1 MDGASVAEVEEVQ
14 PEHTGPAVLLQDVR
28 KSFRSREREVT
39 VLAGA
44 NLKLERGRSLA
55 VVGHSGAGKSTLLS
69 IIAGI
74 ERPTSGTV
82 ITGGVDLMKAK
93 AGELPRFRFQHVGF
107 VFQQYHLI
115 PTLNALEN
123 VMLPCT
129 PWKVDYSPRQRAEEL
144 LRLVGL
150 EYRMDHLPAQ
160 LSGGEQQRVSVAR
173 ALINRPTLL
182 LADEPTGNLDEDS
195 EREVLHLI
203 RHLSEQFGM
212 TLLFVTHDL
221 SLAHSFERVVQL
233 RNGVLLA
240 E

>member
-1 MDGASVAEVEEVQ
+1 MEETNLAEAAQVQ
-14 PEHTGPAVLLQDVR
+14 SENAGPAVFLQDVR
-28 KSFRSREREVT
+28 KSFRSREREVA

-44 NLKLERGRSLA
+44 NLELGRGHSVA

-82 ITGGVDLMKAK
+82 ITGGVDLMKARTRD
-93 AGELPRFRFQHVGF
+93 LPRFRFQHIGF

-129 PWKVDYSPRQRAEEL
+129 PWKVDYSPKERAEEL

-150 EYRMDHLPAQ
+150 ADRMDHLPAQ

-195 EREVLHLI
+195 EREVLRLI
-203 RHLSEQFGM
+203 RDLSEQFGM

-221 SLAHSFERVVQL
+221 NLARSFERVVQL
-233 RNGVLLA
+233 RGGLVEA
-240 E
+240 V